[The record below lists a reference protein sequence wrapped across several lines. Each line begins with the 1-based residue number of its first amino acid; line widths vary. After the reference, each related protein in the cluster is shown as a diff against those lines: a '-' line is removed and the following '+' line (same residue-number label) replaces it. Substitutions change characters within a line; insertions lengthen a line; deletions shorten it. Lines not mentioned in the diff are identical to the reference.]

1 VRNAAV
7 ISVAALAALAALA
20 AVPRDASAGRRH
32 LAWSYGTEVL
42 PERGYEI
49 ESWIESELGKGD
61 VDLDETRLGWALSIG
76 ITDQLELRLP
86 AQVAWQKAEADPTA
100 RTTIDRYG
108 VEARWRLVSSDPVDA
123 PALVPL
129 IRFAALH
136 QASEREAGRFELD
149 AVVSYTTGRIFVLAD
164 LGAVATIRRGDD
176 TYAIHPGGGVSVI
189 VTGDV
194 RLGAEAHA
202 QLTARGAGIDWM
214 TAGPTL
220 AWTHGRGWLTVNA
233 GIGVFGISAA
243 PRIDWGVA
251 F

>member
-1 VRNAAV
+1 MGKAVLLSLGAV
-7 ISVAALAALAALA
+7 IAVAAAPGAAH
-20 AVPRDASAGRRH
+20 AGRRH

-49 ESWIESELGKGD
+49 ESWIDGELGKGD

-76 ITDQLELRLP
+76 ITDRLELRLP
-86 AQVAWQKAEADPTA
+86 AQIAWQRADADPAA

-123 PALVPL
+123 PAIVPL
-129 IRFAALH
+129 IRIAALH
-136 QASEREAGRFELD
+136 QASERDAGRFEVD
-149 AVVSYTTGRIFVLAD
+149 AIVSYTRGKIFVLAD

-176 TYAIHPGGGVSVI
+176 SYAVHPGGGVSVL

-194 RLGAEAHA
+194 RLGAEVHA
-202 QLTARGAGIDWM
+202 QLIARGQGIEWM

-220 AWTHGRGWLTVNA
+220 GWTHGRGWLTVSA
-233 GIGVFGISAA
+233 AIGVFGIIAA